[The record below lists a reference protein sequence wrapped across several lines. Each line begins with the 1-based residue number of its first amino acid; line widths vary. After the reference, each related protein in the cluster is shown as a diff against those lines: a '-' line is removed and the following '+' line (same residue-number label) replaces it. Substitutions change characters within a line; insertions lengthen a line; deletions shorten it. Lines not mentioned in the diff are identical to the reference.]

1 MGKTWKD
8 KNKWEKKQEGKNIKK
23 TNKEHKYSSS
33 SKYDRFD
40 DYNPRI
46 ASFEWYDDSYE
57 ND

>member
-23 TNKEHKYSSS
+23 TKKEHKYSSGS
-33 SKYDRFD
+33 NEDRNIN
-40 DYNPRI
+40 YNRI
-46 ASFEWYDDSYE
+46 SSFEWYDYDYE